1 MVYLKVAF
9 RPEEALANISCGHRG
24 KNVLLHISFIHSSYW
39 SSTER
44 TKETFCFDSIF
55 CSNHN
60 NQFNVANTDKHSWP
74 QRLERTSWWLNTIKT
89 GVRFVQSSY
98 PTVWQAFPTNTHHKP
113 LESCCCSRLFF
124 IQSVAP
130 HRSPLGSPLIEL
142 VFLLAFS
149 SSQQDQLS
157 DWRSYLSTYYIQ
169 AF

>member
-1 MVYLKVAF
+1 MRSSWKECAAAHFFHPQFILQQHRTY
-9 RPEEALANISCGHRG
+9 PGNI
-24 KNVLLHISFIHSSYW
+24 LLW
-39 SSTER
+39 
-44 TKETFCFDSIF
+44 F

-60 NQFNVANTDKHSWP
+60 NQFNVANTDKHSWH
-74 QRLERTSWWLNTIKT
+74 QRMERNTSWWLNTIKK

-98 PTVWQAFPTNTHHKP
+98 TVWQAFPTNTHHEP

-124 IQSVAP
+124 IQSIAP

-149 SSQQDQLS
+149 SSQRDQLS
-157 DWRSYLSTYYIQ
+157 DWRSYLSTYYIR